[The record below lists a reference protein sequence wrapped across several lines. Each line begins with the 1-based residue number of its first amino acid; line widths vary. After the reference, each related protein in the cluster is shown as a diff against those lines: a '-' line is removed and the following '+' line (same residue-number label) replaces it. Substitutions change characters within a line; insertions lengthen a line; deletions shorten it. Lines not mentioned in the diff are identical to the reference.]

1 MHVIVCGAGRV
12 GQGIAGR
19 LVREKHSVTIV
30 DENPDLVDQVATD
43 LEVRGVQ
50 GNGAHPDV
58 LETANAEACDLMIA
72 VTQFDEINMV
82 ICQVSKSIFKIQTT
96 IARVRAPVYQDRRW
110 KDLFSR
116 DGIPIDLTF
125 SPEVSVGQAIVER
138 FKSQGAVMSARFAD
152 GRVELLALDMDA
164 DNPLLG
170 TNLDQIAGLFPD
182 LKARVVGISRDGRI
196 EAPRSND
203 TLSPGDRAYL
213 AVLEGHRPRLSE
225 ILGRDEDEARLVTL
239 VGAGNV
245 GRYVAEA
252 LSRVPGVRIRMIERD
267 EARAAEAAQAL
278 RRTVVIRGDALERNV
293 IEEAGGRKSDFLIAL
308 TGDDKTNLIAA
319 GLGKKIGVK
328 RTMALVNDTRLATL
342 RRPLDIDAII
352 DPRAL
357 TVSEILKKV
366 RHGRIV
372 ELRTLEDGQAEVV
385 EGITLETS
393 TLINQRLGYDDMPD
407 GISAVVLLR
416 GEEVIFPSRQ
426 EEVKEGDR
434 VTLLFEEGKKDAVE
448 NFFRVSAGFF

>member
-1 MHVIVCGAGRV
+1 
-12 GQGIAGR
+12 
-19 LVREKHSVTIV
+19 
-30 DENPDLVDQVATD
+30 
-43 LEVRGVQ
+43 
-50 GNGAHPDV
+50 
-58 LETANAEACDLMIA
+58 
-72 VTQFDEINMV
+72 
-82 ICQVSKSIFKIQTT
+82 
-96 IARVRAPVYQDRRW
+96 
-110 KDLFSR
+110 
-116 DGIPIDLTF
+116 
-125 SPEVSVGQAIVER
+125 
-138 FKSQGAVMSARFAD
+138 
-152 GRVELLALDMDA
+152 
-164 DNPLLG
+164 
-170 TNLDQIAGLFPD
+170 
-182 LKARVVGISRDGRI
+182 
-196 EAPRSND
+196 
-203 TLSPGDRAYL
+203 
-213 AVLEGHRPRLSE
+213 
-225 ILGRDEDEARLVTL
+225 
-239 VGAGNV
+239 
-245 GRYVAEA
+245 
-252 LSRVPGVRIRMIERD
+252 MIERD